1 MRNRRYITAPE
12 GSGLLD
18 VEGSWSPSVLQL
30 LRARKDPIGFG
41 EVRRERYGEVGA
53 TRFFGTNMVM
63 ATGAEAAEEI
73 LANRDGAFS
82 NAGWDFLIGPF
93 FGGGLML
100 MDPPDHL
107 RHRRIMAQ
115 AFTST
120 ALQSYFP
127 RMREVVCAELD
138 SITPGTVRLYPLF
151 KQMAFQTALQVFVDV
166 DLTDQQQQQ
175 VRAAFT
181 DTVRAGTSL
190 LRLPIPGSRYQR
202 GRVGRR
208 ALEQFFAEHLPTK
221 RRGDGADLFT
231 RLSTAEVDGQ
241 RLTDTEVID
250 HMIFLL
256 MAAHD
261 TSQVALT
268 QTGYQLAAHP
278 HWQDQ
283 VRAEVSGLTDPGYE
297 DVSAAGLPILDRVVR
312 ESIRLCPPVSA
323 YPRLVVSD
331 TQVLGRYLPAGTR
344 VTVPALTNHRNPKV
358 WPDPH
363 TFDPDRFTPER
374 LAEVHK
380 YAWTPFGG
388 GAHQC
393 LGMFLAMQQIR
404 LVYAELLSRF
414 TLSVPDGYIAPMD
427 YSAIPIPK
435 DGLPVAFTAVQSLPS
450 SQGGADRVGA

>member
-1 MRNRRYITAPE
+1 MRNRRYIIAPAD
-12 GSGLLD
+12 SGLLD

-41 EVRRERYGEVGA
+41 EVRRARYGEVGA

-63 ATGAEAAEEI
+63 ATGAQAAEEI
-73 LANRDGAFS
+73 LTNRDGAFS
-82 NAGWDFLIGPF
+82 NAGWDLLIGPF

-107 RHRRIMAQ
+107 RHRRIMGQ
-115 AFTST
+115 AFTSS
-120 ALQSYFP
+120 AMRSYFP
-127 RMREVVCAELD
+127 RLREVVCAELD
-138 SITPGTVRLYPLF
+138 AIRPGTVHLYPLF
-151 KQMAFQTALQVFVDV
+151 KQMAFSTALHVFVDV
-166 DLTDQQQQQ
+166 DLTGRQQQR

-181 DTVRAGTSL
+181 DAVRAGTSL

-202 GRVGRR
+202 GRAGR
-208 ALEQFFAEHLPTK
+208 AVLEEFFAEHLPAK
-221 RRGDGADLFT
+221 RAGGGSDLFT
-231 RLSTAEVDGQ
+231 RLSTAEVDGE
-241 RLTDTEVID
+241 RLTDSEVID

-268 QTGYQLAAHP
+268 QTGYQLAAHR
-278 HWQDQ
+278 HWQDR
-283 VRAEVSGLTDPGYE
+283 VRTEVAGRSAPGYD
-297 DVSAAGLPILDRVVR
+297 DVSAAAVPVLDRVVR
-312 ESIRLCPPVSA
+312 EAIRLCPPVPA
-323 YPRLVVSD
+323 YPRIVTHD

-344 VTVPALTNHRNPKV
+344 VTVPTLTNHRNPAV

-363 TFDPDRFTPER
+363 TFDPDRFTAER

-393 LGMFLAMQQIR
+393 LGMFLALQQIR
-404 LVYAELLSRF
+404 LVYTEMLNRF
-414 TLSVPDGYIAPMD
+414 TLSVPDGYVAPMD

-435 DGLPVAFTAVQSLPS
+435 DGLPVTVSPVQSPP
-450 SQGGADRVGA
+450 